1 MKCVLDSSV
10 AFKSLVLEQH
20 SPKAIQLVQDYY
32 QSLHEFIAPS
42 VFSHELAHALTRAE
56 RQGRLSTGEAIQH
69 WAAFMLQPPLLVDDQ
84 PLIERGIEIASF
96 HRIGVY
102 DCVYVA
108 LAEQEGC
115 ELITADDKLV
125 RNLQSHFPFIVDLS
139 TLP

>member
-20 SPKAIQLVQDYY
+20 SSMAIRLVREFG

-42 VFSHELAHALTRAE
+42 VVSHELAHAVTRAE
-56 RQGRLSTGEAIQH
+56 RQNRLATGQAIQH
-69 WAAFMLQPPLLVDDQ
+69 WAAFMAVPPLLIDDQ

-102 DCVYVA
+102 DSVYVA

-125 RNLQSHFPFIVDLS
+125 RNLQKHFPFIVDLS